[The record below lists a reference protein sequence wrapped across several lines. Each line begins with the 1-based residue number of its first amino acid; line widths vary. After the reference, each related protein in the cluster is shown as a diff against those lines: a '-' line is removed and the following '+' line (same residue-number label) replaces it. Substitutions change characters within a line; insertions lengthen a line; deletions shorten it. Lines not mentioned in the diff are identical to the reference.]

1 MGQSCE
7 LGACYDNTTR
17 DGNGNVLTL
26 NEVQAYM
33 TTTRQDETVRSHY
46 NQTITLNK
54 RTSDV
59 ALSSY
64 RFIAHNRNTSH
75 PEQESYRLR

>member
-17 DGNGNVLTL
+17 DANGNALAL

-33 TTTRQDETVRSHY
+33 TTTR
-46 NQTITLNK
+46 
-54 RTSDV
+54 
-59 ALSSY
+59 
-64 RFIAHNRNTSH
+64 
-75 PEQESYRLR
+75 